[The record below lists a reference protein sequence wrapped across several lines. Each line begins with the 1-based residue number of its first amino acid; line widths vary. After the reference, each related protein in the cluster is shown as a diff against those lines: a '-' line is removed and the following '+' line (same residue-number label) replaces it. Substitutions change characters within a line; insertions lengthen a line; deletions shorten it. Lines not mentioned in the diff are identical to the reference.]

1 MASDRGAYQ
10 LPKLRLPTTLIEPPA
25 EEETRA
31 RVGGASRCDESIYSD
46 PEWSGLTEAL
56 ASATFARGQTKRA
69 AEAVAADVVSQVKRG
84 KTLADITT
92 TIPRKTEEQRGVY
105 RVCLEEAGRILKAK
119 LGNAATPRLKEAT
132 DAAKIA
138 SGEPVPDAKLVSWA
152 HSMLEDIERWKKKPK
167 NSKE

>member
-119 LGNAATPRLKEAT
+119 LGDAPTPRIKEAT
-132 DAAKIA
+132 DAARAA
-138 SGEPVPDAKLVSWA
+138 SDAADPDPALVSWA
-152 HSMLEDIERWKKKPK
+152 SGLLASRDAWHKKPK
-167 NSKE
+167 KFKE